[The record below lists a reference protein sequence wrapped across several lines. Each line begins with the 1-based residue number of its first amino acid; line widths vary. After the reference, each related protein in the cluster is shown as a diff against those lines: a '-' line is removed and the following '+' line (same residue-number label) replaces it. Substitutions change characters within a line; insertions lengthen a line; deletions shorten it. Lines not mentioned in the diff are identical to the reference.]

1 MILYFADRK
10 FNILGQASTRLPDG
24 ILVKDDLKTEEIE
37 TGVAVFDGYVQYT
50 AENRKQVETC
60 AAVGNYIL
68 RKNGDE
74 CEFYTIIESEANT
87 KNQEVYVYAED
98 AGLDLL
104 NEVVGAYEADKA
116 YPISAYVDKFAY
128 DSGFEIGINEAASL
142 SRKLSWDGES
152 TVTERLES
160 VATQFDCEISYSFD
174 VKGLEITHKY
184 INIYKK
190 RGKDLGIQLRLNY
203 DIDNIITKKSIANLA
218 TGLEVTGGT
227 PEDAEAPIT
236 LKGYKYDDG
245 DFFVSGTRLY
255 SRKANQKWSRYIWNK
270 EPNKLNDN
278 SGYIVKTYS
287 YDTTSQ
293 SELCSRAVTEL
304 KKLCDIEVNY
314 EVEVAKLPDN
324 VQIGDRVDIVDD
336 AGELY
341 ASARV
346 LKLESSAW
354 NDKNEATLGEFLI
367 KPAGISQKVLELAEQ
382 FAKTSLSAERA
393 NASDTLYAI
402 WKANTYTVNYDAN
415 GGTGAPANQTKTYG
429 VTLTLSSTEPTRT
442 NYTFKGWGTSA
453 ASTTVAY
460 APGEDYTGNT
470 AITLYAIWKLAYSEP
485 IVTGLAADRCT
496 ASGTLAE
503 DGQYVKVVFNWQID
517 AVNSGGLTSVVIQWK
532 RPTDT
537 EWDSV
542 TAVSGGAATSG
553 VVSKVVGDNAL
564 DTEYDYDIQIVVTDA
579 KGNAT
584 YSIVLPAMKY
594 IIDFLAGGNGV
605 RIGGPASRIGFRDQ
619 FNTVFSNGCAN
630 VNFTA
635 EDILDPDTTLESLI
649 MTNVN
654 TPNTGYMYIHTM
666 FYEEKSVGAN
676 RAQCAIPYNSNG
688 SMYHRYYY
696 NGAWS
701 TWKRHVNQDDTQELL
716 WEGVLYMNAT
726 QSIKLPKSWLDF
738 PNGIVLMW
746 SAYEDGQ
753 AYDYQWNTNFLP
765 KQQLDQNRG
774 GYSFLLVGT
783 NNWLGWKYLY
793 FESDNVTINGNDNNS
808 TSNISGAG
816 ATWNNNHFVLRRVY
830 GV

>member
-1 MILYFADRK
+1 MAKIYGNTVGTANSKFRVVCEYSYADQNNGYYKVSYK
-10 FNILGQASTRLPDG
+10 FYVQVTTGNFYGSNLTSSWGKTFSINGTGTYGTSSTYTKNVAYGAKFTLGSTAS
-24 ILVKDDLKTEEIE
+24 
-37 TGVAVFDGYVQYT
+37 AQYT
-50 AENRKQVETC
+50 ASQTYKSQISGSTAICTIPTKTYTITYNANGGTGAPGKQTKTYGKTLKLSTTKPTRTGYTFQGWGTSATGSVVY
-60 AAVGNYIL
+60 AVGANY
-68 RKNGDE
+68 
-74 CEFYTIIESEANT
+74 T
-87 KNQEVYVYAED
+87 
-98 AGLDLL
+98 
-104 NEVVGAYEADKA
+104 
-116 YPISAYVDKFAY
+116 
-128 DSGFEIGINEAASL
+128 
-142 SRKLSWDGES
+142 
-152 TVTERLES
+152 
-160 VATQFDCEISYSFD
+160 
-174 VKGLEITHKY
+174 
-184 INIYKK
+184 
-190 RGKDLGIQLRLNY
+190 
-203 DIDNIITKKSIANLA
+203 
-218 TGLEVTGGT
+218 
-227 PEDAEAPIT
+227 
-236 LKGYKYDDG
+236 
-245 DFFVSGTRLY
+245 
-255 SRKANQKWSRYIWNK
+255 
-270 EPNKLNDN
+270 
-278 SGYIVKTYS
+278 
-287 YDTTSQ
+287 
-293 SELCSRAVTEL
+293 
-304 KKLCDIEVNY
+304 
-314 EVEVAKLPDN
+314 
-324 VQIGDRVDIVDD
+324 
-336 AGELY
+336 
-341 ASARV
+341 
-346 LKLESSAW
+346 
-354 NDKNEATLGEFLI
+354 
-367 KPAGISQKVLELAEQ
+367 
-382 FAKTSLSAERA
+382 A

-402 WKANTYTVNYDAN
+402 WKANTYTVKYDAN

-429 VTLTLSSTEPTRT
+429 VTLKLSTAKPTRT
-442 NYTFKGWGTSA
+442 NYNFLGWGTSA
-453 ASTTVAY
+453 ASTSVAY
-460 APGEDYTGNT
+460 APGADYTGNS
-470 AITLYAIWKLAYSEP
+470 AIALYAIWELAYSEP
-485 IVTGLAADRCT
+485 IVTGLVADRCT

-503 DGQYVKVVFNWQID
+503 DGQYAKVVFNWRID

-532 RPTDT
+532 QSSAA
-537 EWDSV
+537 EWSSE
-542 TAVSGGAATSG
+542 TAVSGGTATSG
-553 VVSKVVGDNAL
+553 AVSKIIGSNAL
-564 DTEYDYDIQIVVTDA
+564 DVDYNYDIQIVVTDA

-584 YSIVLPAMKY
+584 YSIVLPSIKY

-605 RIGGPASRIGFRDQ
+605 RIGGPSSRIGFRDQ

-738 PNGIVLMW
+738 PNGIVLVW

-793 FESDNVTINGNDNNS
+793 FESDNVTINGNENNS